1 MIGHVYNFLETIVG
15 LAALFIGSQP
25 NKHALLARVFQ
36 ATFTFNSVNGKIHTH
51 SIIEITCYRALQRTL
66 VINPLDHI

>member
-1 MIGHVYNFLETIVG
+1 MIRHVHTFLETIVG

-25 NKHALLARVFQ
+25 NKRTLARVFQ
-36 ATFTFNSVNGKIHTH
+36 ATFTFNSVNGKFHTH

-66 VINPLDHI
+66 VINPPDHI